1 MTKRVLFQL
10 HWFLGI
16 TAGTVL
22 AIMGVTGATLSF
34 QDEILRGMNPSLQQ
48 VARRHD
54 AGERALPLTP
64 LMARVGEGE
73 TGSLQRLRVDATGAR
88 PSVARYEGGPR
99 HWRYFD
105 PYTGQRLA
113 ALKGESFFAF
123 VDNLHRRLA
132 AGDTGR
138 AITGACAITLVF
150 FCLSGLY
157 LRWPR
162 RWRSVRTWLA
172 VEWRRDGRSF
182 LWSLHSVIGTW
193 VMAVYLMV
201 ALTGLWWSYGGYR
214 AVVSSLLGGR
224 TERAMGAP
232 KPRFGPLDLDRLQ
245 AGLSR
250 AVPGL
255 DRGYLDLRLPGK
267 PGQSASARVQVGDG
281 PHDRAYDSLELDPA
295 TGAVLSQ
302 ETYADMPAGRKLLA
316 SVFALHSG
324 SFFGLP
330 GRVIV
335 MVSAGGMS
343 LFFVT
348 GWMLYLD
355 RRRKNRQ
362 ARASRLQLKPTAHPD
377 LGDTRPWLIAFAS
390 QSGFAE
396 QLAWRTAG
404 HLQAAGVPVQV
415 HPVARVDP
423 GMLAEARQALF
434 VLSTFGD
441 GEAPDAARVF
451 ERKALTDA
459 PALPDLGY
467 AILALGDRHYTQFCG
482 FARRVETWLESTGAT
497 ALFPT
502 VEIDR
507 ADPRSL
513 ATWQHH
519 LASIT
524 GGAIGAPLVETPAM
538 QDWVLTGRVRLNP
551 GTAAG
556 EVWKVS
562 LLPPAGAHWR
572 AGDILEVHPAPGI
585 GGHPEPGLDV
595 HPKPEPGIEG
605 HPEPKPGIEG
615 HPEPGLDV
623 HPAPEPGPGSL
634 AAPPPPVAGARL
646 QPELPDRTAPPPA
659 HAPPPLREYS
669 IASVAADGIVELV
682 VRLTTTPDGQHGLG
696 SGWLCVHAPT
706 GLPIKARVRPND
718 NFHRH
723 PPAAPM
729 ILIGNGTGIAGL
741 RSLLR
746 EAHGEGSHGH
756 WLIYGERTRR
766 HDHLFADELDAW
778 ESQGHLARIDL
789 AFSRDQAERAYVQHR
804 LLAARDELTA
814 WVARGATLY
823 VCGSAVGMASGVDAA
838 LREILG
844 EAAVDALVAA
854 GRYRRDV
861 Y

>member
-1 MTKRVLFQL
+1 MFKRVLFQL

-22 AIMGVTGATLSF
+22 MIMGVTGATLAF
-34 QDEILRGMNPSLQQ
+34 QDEILQGMNPSLQQ
-48 VARRHD
+48 VVQRHE
-54 AGERALPLTP
+54 AGEHALSLTRIV
-64 LMARVGEGE
+64 ARVGEGE
-73 TGSLQRLRVDATGAR
+73 TRPLQRLRVDATGAR

-123 VDNLHRRLA
+123 VENLHRRLA
-132 AGDTGR
+132 AGDAGR
-138 AITGACAITLVF
+138 AITGVCAITLVF

-157 LRWPR
+157 MRWPR
-162 RWRSVRTWLA
+162 RWRSLRTWVA

-182 LWSLHSVIGTW
+182 LWSLHSVVGTW
-193 VMAVYLMV
+193 VMVIYLMI

-214 AVVSSLLGGR
+214 TAVATLLGGAP
-224 TERAMGAP
+224 ERAAGAP
-232 KPRFGPLDLDRLQ
+232 KQRFGTLDLDRLE
-245 AGLSR
+245 AGVSR

-302 ETYADMPAGRKLLA
+302 ETYADMPAGRKVLA

-335 MVSAGGMS
+335 MVSAAGMS

-355 RRRKNRQ
+355 RRRKNRE

-404 HLQAAGVPVQV
+404 HLQAAGLPVQV
-415 HPVARVDP
+415 YPVARVDI
-423 GMLAEARQALF
+423 GMLANARQVLF

-441 GEAPDAARVF
+441 GEAPDTARAF
-451 ERKALTDA
+451 ERKTLTRA
-459 PALPDLGY
+459 NALPDLTY
-467 AILALGDRHYTQFCG
+467 AVLALGDRQYAQFCG
-482 FARRVETWLESTGAT
+482 FARRVEAWLQAVGAT

-502 VEIDR
+502 VEVDR

-513 ATWQHH
+513 AIWQHQ
-519 LASIT
+519 LASVT
-524 GGAIGAPLVETPAM
+524 GGSIGAPLVETPAM
-538 QDWVLTGRVRLNP
+538 QDWILAGRVRLNP
-551 GTAAG
+551 GTTAG

-572 AGDILEVHPAPGI
+572 AGDILEIHPGPAP
-585 GGHPEPGLDV
+585 
-595 HPKPEPGIEG
+595 
-605 HPEPKPGIEG
+605 
-615 HPEPGLDV
+615 
-623 HPAPEPGPGSL
+623 ASL
-634 AAPPPPVAGARL
+634 PAAP
-646 QPELPDRTAPPPA
+646 QPGVQAQQPSVLPDDPA
-659 HAPPPLREYS
+659 YPATHQSPPLRDYS
-669 IASVAADGIVELV
+669 IASVAGDGVVELV
-682 VRLTTTPDGQHGLG
+682 VRLTTVPDGGHGLG
-696 SGWLCVHAPT
+696 SGWLCIHAPP
-706 GLPIKARVRPND
+706 GRPIKARVRNND

-746 EAHGEGSHGH
+746 EAWGEGSHGH
-756 WLIYGERTRR
+756 WLIYGERTCL
-766 HDHLFADELDAW
+766 HDHLFAEELDAW
-778 ESQGHLARIDL
+778 KTDGHLARIDL
-789 AFSRDQAERAYVQHR
+789 AFSRDQAERVYVQHR
-804 LLAARDELTA
+804 LLAARDELIA
-814 WVARGATLY
+814 WMARGATLY

-838 LREILG
+838 LRGMLG
-844 EAAVDALVAA
+844 EATVDALVAA